1 MILTRE
7 SRRTWWLV
15 MLGAWALAAGLA
27 TWHTLAFRDYVGL
40 LDRAAPRVPPVT
52 TPMQHIVPTN
62 YADAQTWVRY
72 ALTFDAGAP
81 WQVRFTP
88 NDNAPA
94 GRAVHWNSA
103 FAHLLAAAGRLRQAF
118 TAEPL
123 ALATERVLPW
133 FNLPLLLAV
142 VGGFS
147 VWVGRRAGAGAGA
160 LVALGLV
167 GVEAFY
173 GGFSPTYVD
182 HHGLLTAATFGL
194 VLGAIF
200 MGGGGWRAGPPGTDS
215 LLPASR
221 AAARRAAIVSAGCG
235 AVGLWFSAA
244 STIPAIALTGL
255 AGLVAA
261 WSLGRAARAEGADFD
276 AGLWRLWGR
285 VGAGASVAFYLL
297 EYAPSHFG
305 LRLEVNHPFYALAW
319 WGGSELVAQ
328 LAERRLA
335 PAGPPAPAWWRW
347 LAPGLALA
355 AAPVTILLGGTAVF
369 VVGDPFV
376 SEIPK
381 TVAEGL
387 SLVATTR
394 HFGWPTF
401 FGYVNWNVAPLAVA
415 AGLLLLRR
423 QRDKTLV
430 LFAAVVA
437 LGFTLLLV
445 AQVRWSFGASGPLLA
460 LLVVVLA
467 ALLQGRGAR
476 LRWLVVLAV
485 MGAGFVPNAISRVR
499 LVRARV
505 DARSPDQMDLQQL
518 LYRDVAGV
526 LRASQPTGDIVLLA
540 SPNGSCAI
548 GYYGNFRTLG
558 TLYWENYE
566 GMRAAAEIFGAPSAE
581 TARALIRRH
590 GITHLAMITEESFLA
605 QFFSILRP
613 TGTAAD
619 FKASFGYR
627 LLADQVIPPWLRPIP
642 YRAPTDVSLPDLRVL
657 LLQVVPDQT
666 DTDALWHI
674 ARAQL
679 ALGQTT
685 EATQSFEAAVLRAP
699 AAERVALCQT
709 AGNLCYQ
716 NAAHAGAVRLYRAVL
731 TAGENPAAAAFLA
744 WVLATS
750 KDDAVRNGAEALALV
765 QPLTLDDTTVL
776 SAQAAALAETGRFAE
791 AVTAA
796 GRALELMRR
805 TGNEHATSQF
815 ALRLDAYRAG
825 RPWRQ

>member
-1 MILTRE
+1 
-7 SRRTWWLV
+7 

-27 TWHTLAFRDYVGL
+27 TSHTLAFRDYVAL

-160 LVALGLV
+160 LVALGIV

-200 MGGGGWRAGPPGTDS
+200 MGGGGWRAGPPGTDA

-235 AVGLWFSAA
+235 AFGLWFSAA

-255 AGLVAA
+255 AGLVAT

-335 PAGPPAPAWWRW
+335 PAGPPAPAGWRW

-401 FGYVNWNVAPLAVA
+401 FGYVNWNIAPLAVA

-423 QRDKTLV
+423 QRDKSLV

-526 LRASQPTGDIVLLA
+526 LRSSQPTGDIVLLA

>member
-1 MILTRE
+1 
-7 SRRTWWLV
+7 

-27 TWHTLAFRDYVGL
+27 TSHTLAFRDYVAL

-81 WQVRFTP
+81 WQVRFTR

-335 PAGPPAPAWWRW
+335 PAGPPAPAWSRW

-423 QRDKTLV
+423 QRDKSLV

-505 DARSPDQMDLQQL
+505 DARAPDQMDLQQL

-526 LRASQPTGDIVLLA
+526 LRSSQPTGDIVLLA

-685 EATQSFEAAVLRAP
+685 EATQSFEASVLRAP

-796 GRALELMRR
+796 TRALELVRR
-805 TGNEHATSQF
+805 TGNEHATTQF